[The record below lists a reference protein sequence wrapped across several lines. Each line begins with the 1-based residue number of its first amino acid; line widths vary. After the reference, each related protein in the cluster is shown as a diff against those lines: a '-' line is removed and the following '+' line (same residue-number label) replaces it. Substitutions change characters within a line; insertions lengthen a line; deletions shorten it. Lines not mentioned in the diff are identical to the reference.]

1 MEDKKNKIAVA
12 LKYDKDDIAPSVV
25 AKGKGYAADRIVDK
39 AVETDVP
46 IYENKE
52 VVKDL
57 YLLEINQ
64 QIPEELYNV
73 VAEIIAFVWSLDE
86 EKRNKFEKQ
95 Q

>member
-1 MEDKKNKIAVA
+1 MENKKNKVAVA

-25 AKGKGYAADRIVDK
+25 AKGKGYTADKIVDK
-39 AVETDVP
+39 AVENDVP

-52 VVKDL
+52 IVEDL
-57 YLLEINQ
+57 YLLEIDQ

-86 EKRNKFEKQ
+86 EKRDKFEKQ